1 MHKAIF
7 LDRDGVIIE
16 NRPNYVLSW
25 SEVDFYPQALEALRK
40 IKNFPIKIV
49 IITNQ
54 SAIGRGLLSLNDAHE
69 INHRIKQ
76 VIEGNG
82 GRIDGIFMC
91 PHSPDEACSC
101 RKPKPGLFFQAAEKL
116 DIDLSVSVM
125 VGDAFTDIIAA
136 KNAGISKTFLVRTGR
151 GSSQTAF
158 IEPNSLGEVQIY
170 DTLLDAVNNL
180 SEFS

>member
-1 MHKAIF
+1 MQKAIF

-16 NRPNYVLSW
+16 NRPNYVLNW

-40 IKNFPIKIV
+40 IKIYPIKIV

-69 INHRIKQ
+69 INYRIKQ
-76 VIEGNG
+76 VIEENG

-91 PHSPDEACSC
+91 PHSPDEDCAC

-116 DIDLSVSVM
+116 DIDLSVSIM
-125 VGDAFTDIIAA
+125 IGDAFTDIIAA
-136 KNAGISKTFLVRTGR
+136 KNAGIPKTFLVRTGR
-151 GSSQTAF
+151 GSSQTAS
-158 IEPNSLGEVQIY
+158 IEPNNLGDVQIY